1 MKGVCILDHGSY
13 TKMPPSSGA
22 PQLDSVFQQTQP
34 MWERLAEH
42 ITGSPQAMGAA
53 AKFEMAARVEA
64 ASRMIMNHEAVLR
77 DICNPS
83 STQNVVGAPLTQVE
97 LTRVPAHNATQV
109 DQMMR
114 EVCRRLLGQ
123 IPVQEEQKSDAKVCT
138 HNRPLTALSLPL
150 THPLNHS
157 RPGVERGGHVPP
169 LPPPG
174 LRAGEAWALARHERP
189 RRVRD
194 EGGPPRG
201 RRDVSR
207 DVLAGATRAPVNGA
221 TWPSCGAARDAR
233 RTPNGAM

>member
-123 IPVQEEQKSDAKVCT
+123 IPVQEEQKSDAKVRT
-138 HNRPLTALSLPL
+138 HNRPLTALTLPL
-150 THPLNHS
+150 SHTLSLTLAQVWNAAAMFLLCRLQGSEPEK
-157 RPGVERGGHVPP
+157 PGRSPDMSV
-169 LPPPG
+169 
-174 LRAGEAWALARHERP
+174 RAAFAMKAVLHE
-189 RRVRD
+189 V
-194 EGGPPRG
+194 
-201 RRDVSR
+201 
-207 DVLAGATRAPVNGA
+207 
-221 TWPSCGAARDAR
+221 
-233 RTPNGAM
+233 GAM